1 MNIFFLDKSP
11 KKAAQ
16 YQCDK
21 HVVKMILES
30 AQIMSA
36 VHHLTGNSRPELYRL
51 THQNHPCVLWLK
63 ESKTH
68 YQWLFEHY
76 KALCNEY
83 TYRYNKK
90 HKSEML
96 ASILSEIPIELP
108 DKEFS
113 WSLKVTDND
122 IVDVILSYRQYY
134 INKYRSMKM
143 TWKNGAK
150 PDFMEC
156 LV

>member
-1 MNIFFLDKSP
+1 VNIFFLDKSP
-11 KKAAQ
+11 KKSAQ
-16 YQCDK
+16 YQCDN

-63 ESKTH
+63 ERKTH

-96 ASILSEIPIELP
+96 ASILSDIPIGLP

-113 WSLKVTDND
+113 
-122 IVDVILSYRQYY
+122 
-134 INKYRSMKM
+134 
-143 TWKNGAK
+143 
-150 PDFMEC
+150 
-156 LV
+156 